1 MLLYNF
7 VFPRSFAIFSVQKLA
22 EVDYTVANR
31 VSDDVANIVTW
42 SYDHN
47 FPWLANYAIESLQN
61 LDNFGSILISIVVW
75 IIHHTN

>member
-1 MLLYNF
+1 MFINNIH
-7 VFPRSFAIFSVQKLA
+7 FPRSFAVFSVQKLA

-31 VSDDVANIVTW
+31 VSDDIANIVTW

>member
-1 MLLYNF
+1 MFINNIH
-7 VFPRSFAIFSVQKLA
+7 FPRSFAVFSVQKLA